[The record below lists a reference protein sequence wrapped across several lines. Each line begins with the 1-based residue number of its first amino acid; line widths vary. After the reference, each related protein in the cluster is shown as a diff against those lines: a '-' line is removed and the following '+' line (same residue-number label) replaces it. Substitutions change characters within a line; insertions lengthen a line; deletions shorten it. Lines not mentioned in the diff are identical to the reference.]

1 MATCHQTL
9 KLIEMTIPWDKS
21 DLGSLHENQHFITYN
36 VINDNSYLFYL
47 KKIKILIFVGKCG
60 RIFITNI
67 INFLYKLL
75 KLNIS
80 NNIYKASDMPFFG
93 LYHTRCWTT
102 KSDMLYRIDRRHY
115 VSCEFPHLLQHS
127 HFPIC
132 EK

>member
-9 KLIEMTIPWDKS
+9 KLIEMTSPWDKS
-21 DLGSLHENQHFITYN
+21 DLGSLHKNQHFITYN

-47 KKIKILIFVGKCG
+47 KKIKLLI
-60 RIFITNI
+60 IFITNI
-67 INFLYKLL
+67 INFLYQLL
-75 KLNIS
+75 KLNNGDIS

-115 VSCEFPHLLQHS
+115 ESCEFPHLLQHS
-127 HFPIC
+127 HFTLC